1 VTESG
6 EAFKVSRKDCKGDPE
21 LALDRSEMRAKATG
35 LLQYGG
41 LDQAAAIRVCDEVL
55 ALPTMQN
62 NPGLFTRFLDHISR

>member
-1 VTESG
+1 
-6 EAFKVSRKDCKGDPE
+6 
-21 LALDRSEMRAKATG
+21 MRAKATG